1 MKVEIV
7 QVWRNR
13 YEERRL
19 SAMVPPLT
27 SLHLAALVP
36 NDVEVAVRHE
46 KVSPVD
52 YDTDADLV
60 ALSFFT
66 GVAARAYAHSRELRR
81 RGKKVVMGGPHV
93 TMLPDEAAA
102 HADAVVV
109 GEGEPVW
116 RRVIEDAAR
125 GRLAPRYQGEA
136 RPLAGLPPP
145 RYDLLEPRFAVRRVV
160 MATRGCPYRCSFCT
174 TAVLFPRFRTRP
186 VEEVVR
192 DIESLPGGNWL
203 QRKLVWFWDDN
214 LLVDRRYGKALLR
227 AMVPLRKWWVT
238 QTSLDCAE
246 DEELLDLMRASGC
259 AAIFIGIE
267 TLDAAS
273 LRQANK
279 MFAPRARVARA
290 IERLHEA
297 RIAVLGGYIV
307 GFDGERPADVV
318 AAAAALDDLGVDVP
332 FLSVLT
338 PYPGTPQRAAYER
351 AGRLLGDRGWRWY
364 DGYNVAFRPAAM
376 TPAEL
381 EAAHRELWRQ
391 AFALGRAA
399 ARVVRVAQRGG
410 PGALA
415 LAAAMNGYYGLRQ
428 LLGRIPAAPGEEEN
442 EPPVPSR
449 SIEEVKG
456 ASEFPPRL

>member
-1 MKVEIV
+1 MI
-7 QVWRNR
+7 Q
-13 YEERRL
+13 
-19 SAMVPPLT
+19 
-27 SLHLAALVP
+27 
-36 NDVEVAVRHE
+36 
-46 KVSPVD
+46 
-52 YDTDADLV
+52 
-60 ALSFFT
+60 
-66 GVAARAYAHSRELRR
+66 
-81 RGKKVVMGGPHV
+81 
-93 TMLPDEAAA
+93 
-102 HADAVVV
+102 
-109 GEGEPVW
+109 
-116 RRVIEDAAR
+116 
-125 GRLAPRYQGEA
+125 
-136 RPLAGLPPP
+136 
-145 RYDLLEPRFAVRRVV
+145 
-160 MATRGCPYRCSFCT
+160 ATRGCPYRCSFCT
-174 TAVLFPRFRTRP
+174 VPTLNPGFRMRP
-186 VEEVVR
+186 VDDVIR
-192 DIESLPGGNWL
+192 DIRYDAFAHSW

-351 AGRLLGDRGWRWY
+351 AGRLLDGRGWRWY

-399 ARVVRVAQRGG
+399 ARVVRVAR
-410 PGALA
+410 A
-415 LAAAMNGYYGLRQ
+415 
-428 LLGRIPAAPGEEEN
+428 
-442 EPPVPSR
+442 PSR
-449 SIEEVKG
+449 S
-456 ASEFPPRL
+456 RRR

>member
-13 YEERRL
+13 YAERRL

-27 SLHLAALVP
+27 ALHLAALVP
-36 NDVEVAVRHE
+36 TDVEVAVRHE
-46 KVSPVD
+46 KVTPID

-66 GVAARAYAHSRELRR
+66 GVAGRAYAHADELRR

-93 TMLPDEAAA
+93 TVLPGEAAA

-109 GEGEPVW
+109 GEGESVW
-116 RRVIEDAAR
+116 RQVIEDAAR
-125 GRLAPRYQGEA
+125 GRLAPCYRGEA
-136 RPLAGLPPP
+136 GPLAGLPAP

-192 DIESLPGGNWL
+192 DIASLPGGNWL

-214 LLVDRRYGKALLR
+214 LLVDRRYGKALLH
-227 AMVPLRKWWVT
+227 ATVPLRKWWVT

-246 DEELLDLMRASGC
+246 DDELLDLMRASGC
-259 AAIFIGIE
+259 AAIFIGVE

-279 MFAPRARVARA
+279 MFAPRARLARA
-290 IERLHEA
+290 IERLHQA

-318 AAAAALDDLGVDVP
+318 AAAAQLDDLGVDVP

-338 PYPGTPQRAAYER
+338 PYPGTAQRASFER
-351 AGRLLGDRGWRWY
+351 VGRLLGDRGWPWY
-364 DGYNVAFRPAAM
+364 DGYNVAFRPGAM

-391 AFALGRAA
+391 AFAPRRAG
-399 ARVVRVAQRGG
+399 ARVWRVAQRGH
-410 PGALA
+410 PGALV

-428 LLGRIPAAPGEEEN
+428 VLGRIPTAPEEESARAA
-442 EPPVPSR
+442 EAGSR
-449 SIEEVKG
+449 ESEG
-456 ASEFPPRL
+456 ALGHG